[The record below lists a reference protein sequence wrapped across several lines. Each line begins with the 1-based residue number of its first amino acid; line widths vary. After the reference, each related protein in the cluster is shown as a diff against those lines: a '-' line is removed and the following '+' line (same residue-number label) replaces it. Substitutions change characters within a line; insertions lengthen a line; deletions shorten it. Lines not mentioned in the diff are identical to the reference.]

1 MTITLFPDKRMP
13 KPSRPAVVGAAKLK
27 AEQFVSLIRESA
39 PFIYTHRD
47 RTFVIAFGGEVVAD
61 GKFVE
66 LTHDL
71 NLLVSL
77 GCRLVLVHGVRPQ
90 VEAKLLHKRVK
101 ASFHKNRRVTDPV
114 ALECVKEAA
123 GTLRVDIEAQLSLG
137 LANSPMAGADI
148 RVASG
153 NFVTAKPVGV
163 VDGVDLQHTGE
174 VRKIDVEAIRRRLDL
189 EETVLISPLGYSPT
203 GEIFNLTLEDV
214 ATSVAIALKAD
225 KLIFLME
232 TAGVMDIGNQLLSEL
247 TAHQAEAIASIIAP
261 QPEDVAIYLPCAARA
276 CKQGVGRAHLI
287 SRHIDGAILMELFTH
302 DGVGTMVTRDP
313 LEMVRPASIDD
324 VGGLLRIIQPLE
336 EEGILVKR
344 NREML
349 EREIGNFN
357 VLTHD
362 DMIIGCAALYPFPGE
377 KAAELACIAVDPTY
391 RGTGKGE
398 LMLTYM
404 EKRARETGFKKL
416 FVLSARTA
424 HWFVERGFVET
435 DLDHLP
441 KQKQALYN
449 YQRKSKIFAKAL

>member
-1 MTITLFPDKRMP
+1 MSP
-13 KPSRPAVVGAAKLK
+13 KKLSKVSAANIR

-47 RTFVIAFGGEVVAD
+47 RTFVIAFGGEVVSD
-61 GKFVE
+61 GKFIE

-77 GCRLVLVHGVRPQ
+77 GCRLVLVHGARPQ
-90 VEAKLLHKRVK
+90 VEAQLKERGHKARYIMG
-101 ASFHKNRRVTDPV
+101 RRVTDPV
-114 ALECVKEAA
+114 ALQAVKEAM
-123 GTLRVDIEAQLSLG
+123 GTLRVDIEALLSLG

-153 NFVTAKPVGV
+153 NFITAKPVGV
-163 VDGVDLQHTGE
+163 IDGVDFQHTGE
-174 VRKIDVEAIRRRLDL
+174 VRKVDVEAIRRRLDV

-225 KLIFLME
+225 KLIFLMD
-232 TAGVMDIGNQLLSEL
+232 TAGVMDVGNEMLSEL
-247 TAHQAEAIASIIAP
+247 TAHQAEAIAAIIKPEA
-261 QPEDVAIYLPCAARA
+261 EDVSLYLPCAARA

-287 SRHIDGAILMELFTH
+287 SRHIDGAILLELFTQ
-302 DGVGTMVTRDP
+302 DGIGTMVTRDP
-313 LEMVRPASIDD
+313 LETLRPATIDD

-336 EEGILVKR
+336 EEGVLVKR
-344 NREML
+344 NREVL

-377 KAAELACIAVDPTY
+377 KAAELACLAVDPTY

-398 LMLTYM
+398 HILTYM
-404 EKRARETGFKKL
+404 EKRARERGFRTL
-416 FVLSARTA
+416 FVLSARTTQ
-424 HWFVERGFVET
+424 WFVERGFVET
-435 DLDHLP
+435 SLERLP

-449 YQRKSKIFAKAL
+449 YQRRSKIFVRNL